1 MHEYFS
7 VYTIHFS
14 LLFCTFAHNYNKKT
28 KKTKMKKFL
37 IAILLA
43 LPMTISAQDNT
54 WERIEV
60 EPVEKENP
68 DAKYLAKNAVP
79 MVDGKVEFHT
89 VIKAPGKSADEI
101 YSILL
106 KQLEKMVQ
114 EPNQIENSVVAI
126 HDSIKHE
133 LAAVFHE
140 WLVFKHSALSL
151 DRTKFNY
158 QLHVLCSDG
167 AADVTMLR
175 LNYDYDLDRKPIHY
189 SAEEWISDKY
199 AVNKKGTKLY
209 PLSSTA
215 RTSSSTSSN
224 LFLTKRNEQGSDTQH
239 TEYPLHDRS
248 CRGNVLLPLEKRGEA

>member
-1 MHEYFS
+1 MREYFS
-7 VYTIHFS
+7 LYTIHFS
-14 LLFCTFAHNYNKKT
+14 LLFCTFAHNYN

-209 PLSSTA
+209 PLSGKFRRKTIDRKDFIFNKFES
-215 RTSSSTSSN
+215 
-224 LFLTKRNEQGSDTQH
+224 LLNE
-239 TEYPLHDRS
+239 
-248 CRGNVLLPLEKRGEA
+248 KK